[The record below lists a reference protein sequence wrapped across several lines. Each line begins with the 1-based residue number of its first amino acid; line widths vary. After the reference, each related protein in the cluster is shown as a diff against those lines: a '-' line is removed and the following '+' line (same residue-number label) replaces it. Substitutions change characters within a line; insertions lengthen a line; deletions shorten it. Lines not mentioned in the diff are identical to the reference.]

1 MKFQAGQSGNR
12 NGRPKGSYGG
22 RIQALALLD
31 RLMARSKNKKL
42 LVKALQEEFEENP
55 SRFFKTVVMPLLPK
69 ESKVAV
75 GTDGIVAWKS
85 LVESFPLPE
94 KPAGTAAEG

>member
-42 LVKALQEEFEENP
+42 LVADLQKEFEKSP
-55 SRFFKTVVMPLLPK
+55 SRFFKTVIIPLLPK

-75 GTDGIVAWKS
+75 DHEGVIEWRS
-85 LVESFPLPE
+85 LLE
-94 KPAGTAAEG
+94 KGEET